1 MSVTNWAGNLTFGA
15 ARVHRPSTV
24 DAVREI
30 VAGAERVRVLG
41 SGHSFNDIA
50 DTPADLVSVAG
61 LPAGPRI
68 DAAAGTVTVAG
79 GVRYGELATFLD
91 AEGHA
96 LHNLG
101 SLPHISVAGAVAT
114 GTHGS
119 GATLGSLATAVAG
132 VELVTAGGELVRLER
147 GDPDFAGSVVALGAL
162 GVVVG
167 VTLEVRQSYT
177 IRQHVFEHLPR
188 KVLDARWDE
197 IATAG
202 YSVSLFTTWAGDTV
216 DQLWLKLADGE
227 EPDGFGAVPATR
239 PMHPIAAMPAVSC
252 TEQGGVPGPWHR
264 RLPHFKLEF
273 TPSSGEELQS
283 EFFVARQDAVEA
295 FAAVER
301 LRHLVT
307 PVLQISE
314 IRVVAADDL
323 WLSPTY
329 GRDSVALHFTWIKDA
344 ARVEPVVA
352 ALEEALAPLSPRPH
366 WGKVF
371 HHAARPSRL
380 ADFLALRDRLDP
392 DRKFSNAFVERH
404 LAAE

>member
-1 MSVTNWAGNLTFGA
+1 MSLTNWAGNLTFGA

-24 DAVREI
+24 DEVREI

-61 LPAGPRI
+61 LPVQPRI

-91 AEGHA
+91 AEGYA

-119 GATLGSLATAVAG
+119 GAAHGSLATAVTG
-132 VELVTAGGELVRLER
+132 LELVTADGDLVRLDR
-147 GDPDFAGSVVALGAL
+147 GDAEFPGSVVALGAL

-167 VTLEVRQSYT
+167 VTLAVRPSYA

-188 KVLDARWDE
+188 AVLDARWAE
-197 IATAG
+197 IAAAG
-202 YSVSLFTTWAGDTV
+202 YSVSLFTGWAGDTV

-227 EPDGFGAVPATR
+227 EPDGFGAVPAART
-239 PMHPIAAMPAVSC
+239 MHPIAAMSPVSC

-273 TPSSGEELQS
+273 TPSNGEELQS

-295 FAAVER
+295 FAAIEG
-301 LRHLVT
+301 LRHLVA

-323 WLSPTY
+323 WLSPMY
-329 GRDSVALHFTWIKDA
+329 GRDSVALHFTWIRDA
-344 ARVEPVVA
+344 ERVAPVVA
-352 ALEEALAPLSPRPH
+352 AIEEALAPLAARPH

-371 HHAARPSRL
+371 HHAPRPARL

-392 DRKFSNAFVERH
+392 SRKFGNAFVERH

>member
-1 MSVTNWAGNLTFGA
+1 MTLTNWAGNIAFGA

-24 DAVREI
+24 DQVRDV

-41 SGHSFNDIA
+41 SGHSFNEIA

-61 LPAGPRI
+61 LPPRPRI

-79 GVRYGELATFLD
+79 GIRYGELAAFLD
-91 AEGHA
+91 AEGFA

-101 SLPHISVAGAVAT
+101 SLPHISIAGAVAT

-119 GATLGSLATAVAG
+119 GAALGNLATAVAG
-132 VELVTAGGELVRLER
+132 IELVTAGGELVRLAR
-147 GDPDFAGSVVALGAL
+147 GDADFAGAVVSLGAL

-167 VTLEVRQSYT
+167 VTLDVRPAFT
-177 IRQHVFEHLPR
+177 IRQFVFEHLPR
-188 KVLDARWDE
+188 TVLDARWEE

-202 YSVSLFTTWAGDTV
+202 YSVSLFTDWSGDTV
-216 DQLWLKLADGE
+216 NQLWLKLADGE
-227 EPDGFGAVPATR
+227 EPDGFGATPAVRT
-239 PMHPIAAMPAVSC
+239 MHPIAAMSPESC

-273 TPSSGEELQS
+273 TPSSGEELQT
-283 EFFVARQDAVEA
+283 EFFVARGDAVEA
-295 FAAVER
+295 FAAIER

-314 IRVVAADDL
+314 IRVVAADEL
-323 WLSPTY
+323 WLSPHHR
-329 GRDSVALHFTWIKDA
+329 RDSVALHFTWIRDG
-344 ARVEPVVA
+344 ARVAPVVA
-352 ALEEALAPLSPRPH
+352 ALEDALAHLAPRPH

-371 HHAARPSRL
+371 HHAPRPERL
-380 ADFLALRDRLDP
+380 GDFLALRDRLDP
-392 DRKFSNAFVERH
+392 DRKFGNAFVERH
-404 LAAE
+404 LTAE